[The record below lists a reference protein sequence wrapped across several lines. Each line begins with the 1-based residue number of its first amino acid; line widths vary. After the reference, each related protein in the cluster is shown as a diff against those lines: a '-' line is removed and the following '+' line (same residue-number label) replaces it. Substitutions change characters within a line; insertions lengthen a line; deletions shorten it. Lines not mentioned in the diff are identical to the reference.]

1 MTKMSVRVLETPS
14 LLVGI
19 RRLVANRLSPNDLR
33 MLSAN
38 DYETFNTDGA
48 FDVISWRLVN
58 SEDIEIMHQHLCWVD
73 FCDRSRPAAQE
84 PSVPAN

>member
-38 DYETFNTDGA
+38 DYETFNTD
-48 FDVISWRLVN
+48 VNIRRL
-58 SEDIEIMHQHLCWVD
+58 
-73 FCDRSRPAAQE
+73 
-84 PSVPAN
+84 